1 MSKLSPMMEHYRLVK
16 AQHPDKILFYQ
27 VGDFYEVFFEDA
39 ILAAREMEIVLTS
52 RDGNKENAV
61 PLAGIPI
68 HAADTYLNKLLSK
81 GYKIAVCDQVED
93 AASAK
98 GLVKRAV
105 TRILTPG
112 TLTDPEM
119 LDEGKNNYLAALVQ
133 RGDNYYGLAEVDVS
147 TGDFRIT
154 ELQGE
159 NSWEKIAEETRR
171 LQPAECVCTD
181 SELEVKLRPLLG
193 RRSRGMVSLITAQT
207 DFAKV
212 KETIVAQWGEQ
223 RWDELN
229 LCGYPLAAAAAVLAM
244 DYLRELKYPA
254 NSRYF
259 HKLDLYF
266 PGSSLVIDSVTSRN
280 LELTQTLMDG
290 EKRGS
295 LLGLLDSCRTA
306 MGRRL
311 LRRWVEQP
319 LVSGDAINARFEAV
333 EELMRNPLPRREMR
347 SLLHKMIDL
356 ERFCS
361 RLCFQRVNA
370 RDLITLKDTLLHLEI
385 LQKTLAGV
393 QTLLLAEE
401 SKFPSY
407 SKLIGLIGE
416 ALVEGPSLSLREGG
430 IIREGYNPQVDRLKK
445 ISMEGKQR
453 LLELEKQERERTG
466 IKSLRVGYNRIFGY
480 YIEATRINLDQ
491 IPPEYIRRQTLAN
504 AERFVT
510 AELKD
515 VEEQITGAK
524 DRLAQ
529 MELDLF
535 EALRDEVATYTIS
548 LQLTADRLARL
559 DCLQSLAETAQSHR
573 YCRPRLNPESGRLQ
587 IKKGRHPMVEQTS
600 AERFVPNDIQMDESG
615 YLLVITGPNMAGKST
630 YIRSAALIC
639 IMAQAGSF
647 VPAES
652 AELPILDRIFARVGA
667 NDDLSRGYST
677 FMVEMQETALI
688 LREATPRSLL
698 VLDEIGRGT
707 STYDGMSIA
716 RSVLE
721 YLSKTVRAKT
731 LFSTHYHE
739 LTCLEGELPGIR
751 NYTMAVKERGRE
763 VIFLRQVIKGRSD
776 RSYGI
781 NVARLAGIPPEVI
794 MRAEEILSELETTA
808 SSTRVQQLSLLPSLS
823 SLQAEYS
830 HLTAVYEEIKALD
843 INRITPLEALH
854 QLYLLQKKLEG
865 ENQSEKFKAGGAES
879 GH

>member
-1 MSKLSPMMEHYRLVK
+1 MSKISPMMEHYLQIK

-39 ILAAREMEIVLTS
+39 ILAAREMEIALTS

-68 HAADTYLNKLLSK
+68 HASDAYLNKLLAK
-81 GYKIAVCDQVED
+81 GYKIALCDQIED

-112 TLTDPEM
+112 TLTDPEL
-119 LDEGKNNYLAALVQ
+119 LDEGKNNYLVALEQ

-147 TGDFRIT
+147 TGGFRIT

-159 NSWEKIAEETRR
+159 NSWEKIAEEIRR
-171 LQPAECVCTD
+171 IQPAESVCTD
-181 SELEVKLRPLLG
+181 SELAVKLRPFLG
-193 RRSRGMVSLITAQT
+193 RRSRGMVSLIAVQT
-207 DFAKV
+207 DTAKAR
-212 KETIVAQWGEQ
+212 ETIIAQWGEK

-229 LCGYPLAAAAAVLAM
+229 LCGYPLAAAAAVLAL

-254 NSRYF
+254 GSRHF
-259 HKLDLYF
+259 HKLELYF
-266 PGSSLVIDSVTSRN
+266 PGSSLIIDSITSRN
-280 LELTQTLMDG
+280 LELTQTLMDV

-295 LLGLLDSCRTA
+295 LLGLLDSCRSA

-319 LVSGDAINARFEAV
+319 LVSGDAINARYDAV
-333 EELMRNPLPRREMR
+333 EELLRNPLPRREMR
-347 SLLHKMIDL
+347 SLLYKMIDL

-370 RDLITLKDTLLHLEI
+370 RDLTTLKDTLLHLEK
-385 LQKTLAGV
+385 LQETLAGARAP
-393 QTLLLAEE
+393 LLTEE
-401 SKFPSY
+401 SKFPLY

-416 ALVEGPSLSLREGG
+416 ALVEGPPLSLREGG
-430 IIREGYNPQVDRLKK
+430 LIREGYNPQIDRLKK
-445 ISMEGKQR
+445 ISREGKQR
-453 LLELEKQERERTG
+453 LVDLEKQERERTG
-466 IKSLRVGYNRIFGY
+466 IKSLRVGYNRVFGY
-480 YIEATRINLDQ
+480 YIEVTRVNLDQ
-491 IPPEYIRRQTLAN
+491 IPAEYIRRQTLTN

-510 AELKD
+510 EELKD
-515 VEEQITGAK
+515 MEEQITGAK
-524 DRLAQ
+524 DRLVQ
-529 MELDLF
+529 MEYELF
-535 EALRDEVATYTIS
+535 EALRDEVATYTSS

-559 DCLQSLAETAQSHR
+559 DCLQSLAEIAQRHR
-573 YCRPRLNPESGRLQ
+573 YCRPRLNAESRMLQ

-600 AERFVPNDIQMDESG
+600 SERFVPNDIQMDESG

-639 IMAQAGSF
+639 IMAQTGSF

-667 NDDLSRGYST
+667 SDDLSRGYST

-698 VLDEIGRGT
+698 ILDEIGRGT

-739 LTCLEGELPGIR
+739 LTCLEGDLPGIR

-763 VIFLRQVIKGRSD
+763 VIFLRQVIRGHSD

-781 NVARLAGIPPEVI
+781 NVARLAGIPLEVI
-794 MRAEEILSELETTA
+794 VRAEEILSDLETTA
-808 SSTRVQQLSLLPSLS
+808 SSARDRQLSLLPYLS
-823 SLQAEYS
+823 RPQAEYS
-830 HLTAVYEEIKALD
+830 HLPAVYEEIKALD
-843 INRITPLEALH
+843 INQITPLEALH
-854 QLYLLQKKLEG
+854 QLYLLQKKLEEG
-865 ENQSEKFKAGGAES
+865 DQPEKIRAGGAES
-879 GH
+879 GN